1 MSKKIIIS
9 EVSENINKKK
19 INYLNSKIENI
30 RIMKGTNFDYFS
42 DEGKKSFLRKRIYS
56 FKII

>member
-1 MSKKIIIS
+1 MKIQ
-9 EVSENINKKK
+9 NKKK

-30 RIMKGTNFDYFS
+30 RIIKGTNFDYFS
-42 DEGKKSFLRKRIYS
+42 KEGKKVFLEKEFIR

>member
-1 MSKKIIIS
+1 MLN
-9 EVSENINKKK
+9 ENINKKK

-42 DEGKKSFLRKRIYS
+42 DEGKKIF
-56 FKII
+56 